1 MKKITHTFRYLDIVM
16 VIFVALLLISNI
28 VATKLIVVGPFIFDG
43 GAILFPL
50 TYIIGDILT
59 EVYGY
64 KKARRT
70 IWIGF
75 AVSALAALTF
85 MVVQY
90 LPSAPDWHN
99 QAAYEAVIGFVPRI
113 VLASMGGYLIGQF
126 INSYVLAKLKVRTK
140 GKKMW
145 LRLVA
150 STLFSELADTT
161 VFCTIA
167 FFGILQGWSFANY
180 VVVGVSYKVAVEII
194 CLPITYRVIGFLKR
208 RENIDTYDKDT
219 DFNPLRL
226 DV

>member
-1 MKKITHTFRYLDIVM
+1 MKKQLQTFLYLDIVM
-16 VIFVALLLISNI
+16 VVFVALLLISNI
-28 VATKLIVVGPFIFDG
+28 VATKLIAIGPLIFDG

-70 IWIGF
+70 IWTGF
-75 AVSALAALTF
+75 AISVLAALTF
-85 MVVQY
+85 MIVQY
-90 LPSAPDWHN
+90 LPGAADWHN

-126 INSYVLAKLKVRTK
+126 INSYVLAKLKVRTA

-167 FFGILQGWSFANY
+167 FLGILQGWSFLNY
-180 VVVGVSYKVAVEII
+180 VVVGVSYKVAVEVI

-208 RENIDTYDKDT
+208 REGIDVYDKST

-226 DV
+226 EA